1 MLYIVLLFSMC
12 FLPFSVSSAVAL
24 ITTAEVTEKAMNIS
38 LVLVNLS
45 SSLNPWLYIWRM
57 RDIRR
62 GLKQLLAGLRTYI
75 LSTN

>member
-62 GLKQLLAGLRTYI
+62 GLKQLLAGLRT
-75 LSTN
+75 